1 MKRFQ
6 APNCFKSS
14 YLDVKNK

>member
-14 YLDVKNK
+14 YLDVKK